1 MRMTFKSKLLT
12 GGILASMLPLLIS
25 GYFSVSK
32 SSNAITEI
40 YRSQSIQVAKDLAV
54 LSEEF
59 IDQERCFALSMA
71 QTPVVMQTA
80 LKVFDSG
87 TDDAEQ
93 ELNAL
98 ENFLAAIFAE
108 IGTKYES
115 LRVSDKD
122 GNIIA
127 DSYEGKAKKRCLAD
141 RQYFNDAKKGNIS
154 ISEPILSS
162 CSGLP
167 IITIAAPLKKSDG
180 TFIGTFVSG
189 IKLDQL
195 SNHITQARLGK
206 TGYPFV
212 IDNKGLFIAHP
223 KSELIFKT
231 DMTQT
236 SGMEEA
242 ARHILARESGV
253 HDYNFKG
260 VDKIAGFALV
270 KSTGWR
276 VCVTQDQDEFMET
289 PRNIRNLIC
298 IVGVIAFIAVLA
310 GVLWFI
316 KGVMVQLGGEPVE
329 IAGIADSI
337 AAGDLSIQFMGDA
350 EKLTGVYASMKKMAQ
365 NLTNMLKEVTDGV
378 HTLTSSSTQLS
389 AISEQMAS
397 NSENTSE
404 KANSVAA
411 ASEEMTVNM
420 NGVAAATE
428 QTAANIQTIVAATE
442 EMSST
447 ISEIAANTSKGSQT
461 TINAVKKAEEV
472 SAKVNQL
479 GTAASQISRVTETIA
494 DISEQTN
501 LLALN
506 ATIEAARAGEAGKGF
521 AVVAAEIKVLAHQT
535 AGATE
540 EIGHRIEDVQKS
552 TGESVTAI
560 NEIVE
565 VINEI
570 NTIVTSVAAAIEE
583 QTATTQEIS
592 NNVSQAGLGVQ
603 EVNENINQASAVTAE
618 VSQDIHQVSQASDEI
633 KAGCLQVNESAGE
646 LSRLAGNLKQLISRF
661 TLEKA

>member
-1 MRMTFKSKLLT
+1 MTFKSKLLI
-12 GGILASMLPLLIS
+12 GSILSAMLPLVIS
-25 GYFSVSK
+25 GYFSINK

-40 YRSQSIQVAKDLAV
+40 FKSQSIQVAKDLAM
-54 LSEEF
+54 LAEEVVS
-59 IDQERCFALSMA
+59 QEKYFALSLA
-71 QTPVVMQTA
+71 KTPVVIQA
-80 LKVFDSG
+80 ASKVFDSG
-87 TDDAEQ
+87 MDSAES
-93 ELNAL
+93 ELNSL
-98 ENFLAAIFAE
+98 ENFLADVYADVGI
-108 IGTKYES
+108 KYES

-127 DSYEGKAKKRCLAD
+127 DSYEGKAKIRSLAE
-141 RQYFNDAKKGNIS
+141 RQYFIDAKKGNIS

-162 CSGLP
+162 FSGLP
-167 IITIAAPLKKSDG
+167 IIIIAIPLKTAGG
-180 TFIGTFVSG
+180 TFTGAFVSG
-189 IKLDQL
+189 IKLDEL
-195 SNHITQARLGK
+195 SNHITQAKLGK

-212 IDNKGLFIAHP
+212 TDQKGIFIAHP
-223 KSELIFKT
+223 NPDLIFKT
-231 DMTQT
+231 NMTQT
-236 SGMEEA
+236 NGMKEA
-242 ARHILARESGV
+242 ARDILANEIGV
-253 HDYNFKG
+253 LDYTFEG

-276 VCVTQDQDEFMET
+276 VCVTQNRDEFLET
-289 PRNIRNLIC
+289 SKHIRNLIF
-298 IVGVIAFIAVLA
+298 IVGVIAFILVLA
-310 GVLWFI
+310 GVLWFV
-316 KGVMVQLGGEPVE
+316 KELMVQLGGEPLE
-329 IAGIADSI
+329 IARIADSI
-337 AAGDLSIQFMGDA
+337 SEGDLTIQFTGDA
-350 EKLTGVYASMKKMAQ
+350 EKLTGVYASMKKMTQ
-365 NLTNMLKEVTDGV
+365 NLTNMLKEITGGV
-378 HTLTSSSTQLS
+378 YTLTSSSTELS

-397 NSENTSE
+397 NSEATSE

-428 QTAANIQTIVAATE
+428 QAAANLQTVVAATE

-472 SAKVNQL
+472 STKVNQL
-479 GTAASQISRVTETIA
+479 GEAASQISRVTETIA

-521 AVVAAEIKVLAHQT
+521 AVVAAEIKALAHQT
-535 AGATE
+535 AEATK
-540 EIGHRIEDVQKS
+540 EIGQRIGEVQMS
-552 TGESVTAI
+552 TGDSVTAI

-603 EVNENINQASAVTAE
+603 EVNDNVNQASAVTRE
-618 VSQDIHQVSQASDEI
+618 VSQNIHQVSQASAEI
-633 KAGCLQVNESAGE
+633 KTGSLQVNDSAGA
-646 LSRLAGNLKQLISRF
+646 LSKLAENLNQLISKF
-661 TLEKA
+661 ILEKA